1 MATCAQCEEREEDL
15 LRKDKRIKE
24 MQLSI
29 TRLRDVLEQ
38 SNAAML
44 KIEKEADERA
54 KIIAELEDEKGRMI
68 EVKQARKLA
77 YKALQKGRAL
87 QLLGNVSKHTTLHL
101 YFKRLAWERLILA
114 SYGPEGVKRMKRR
127 MEGLG
132 PPVATDAQLM
142 HLRKEQIFLIN
153 ENQKLMEKV
162 SGLQKQL
169 RGKATRGAEEADDF
183 VEMDEAQ
190 FEKAIA
196 TWKFVLQAR
205 QRTLLQGAFAR
216 YRNERYMRGVASA
229 MGREPNGAT
238 KVPMGPLAEE
248 VTPPSAP
255 FGSQLAMRPFYYD
268 FLPSVKWRQPANRFV
283 PVSLEPPTNHGGAPP
298 PPPKPSQPSVVMGM
312 PPNGGA
318 PTVGMSAQMPF
329 TRVPGAGLHGSAG
342 PSRRQPAWGPMDY
355 SEEPLG
361 GGGESPLR
369 TAMRESQGRVEAA
382 LEGDG
387 DIEGGPLGG
396 IRGKRLE
403 GEGGRGGGANSWQ

>member
-1 MATCAQCEEREEDL
+1 
-15 LRKDKRIKE
+15 
-24 MQLSI
+24 
-29 TRLRDVLEQ
+29 
-38 SNAAML
+38 
-44 KIEKEADERA
+44 
-54 KIIAELEDEKGRMI
+54 
-68 EVKQARKLA
+68 
-77 YKALQKGRAL
+77 
-87 QLLGNVSKHTTLHL
+87 
-101 YFKRLAWERLILA
+101 
-114 SYGPEGVKRMKRR
+114 
-127 MEGLG
+127 
-132 PPVATDAQLM
+132 
-142 HLRKEQIFLIN
+142 
-153 ENQKLMEKV
+153 
-162 SGLQKQL
+162 
-169 RGKATRGAEEADDF
+169 
-183 VEMDEAQ
+183 
-190 FEKAIA
+190 
-196 TWKFVLQAR
+196 
-205 QRTLLQGAFAR
+205 
-216 YRNERYMRGVASA
+216 
-229 MGREPNGAT
+229 
-238 KVPMGPLAEE
+238 MGPLAEE

-403 GEGGRGGGANSWQ
+403 GEGGRGGGSNSWQQQQAEGGEGGARLMGPGASLAGGGGSRGRLMTPPQPAGFGLDGDAEMEAVRAAYEENLRRFRDLKAQTTSHREPFRGRS